1 MSNYEIYFINFDS
14 KNIINNLILRFF
26 NNKIKVIDPIDFSSK
41 IKIKKNIN
49 QTSKK
54 GIKILNFL
62 GYNIDNTDKTHNIIL
77 HCVYYKKSCLFNKK
91 ISEFLLIVNSC
102 QDFEEINKNMIIY
115 KYHIQNKFTYKFT
128 YKYKYKYDCTMQSI
142 ESNK

>member
-54 GIKILNFL
+54 GKKILNFL
-62 GYNIDNTDKTHNIIL
+62 GYNTDKTHNIIL

-91 ISEFLLIVNSC
+91 ISDFLLIVNSC

-115 KYHIQNKFTYKFT
+115 KYHIQNKFTYK
-128 YKYKYKYDCTMQSI
+128 YDCTMQSI
-142 ESNK
+142 ESIESNK